1 MFFFDKTIVKMV
13 KRKKTFSFSFFSWEE
28 TNSGAV
34 SLVAVYLNGRGRLN
48 PAAEQG
54 KKIIKNQTQ
63 SQNCDFEG
71 STFYSFLRKDF
82 TNHGLVTW

>member
-1 MFFFDKTIVKMV
+1 MV
-13 KRKKTFSFSFFSWEE
+13 KTEKKKINFLSPFFSWEE

-54 KKIIKNQTQ
+54 KKNKHKAKTVI
-63 SQNCDFEG
+63 
-71 STFYSFLRKDF
+71 LKDQHF
-82 TNHGLVTW
+82 IPS

>member
-1 MFFFDKTIVKMV
+1 MV
-13 KRKKTFSFSFFSWEE
+13 KTEKKKKTFSFSFFSWEE

-54 KKIIKNQTQ
+54 KKIIKTKHKAK
-63 SQNCDFEG
+63 
-71 STFYSFLRKDF
+71 TVILKDQHF
-82 TNHGLVTW
+82 IP